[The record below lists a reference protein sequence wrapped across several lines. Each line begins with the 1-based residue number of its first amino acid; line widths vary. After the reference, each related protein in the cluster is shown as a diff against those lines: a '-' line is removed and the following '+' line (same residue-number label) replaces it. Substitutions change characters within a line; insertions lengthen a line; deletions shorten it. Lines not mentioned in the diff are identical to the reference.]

1 MSDFVSFPLLGLS
14 LVIKLRNFNLKSHW
28 NTSILFDKKI
38 LQYFLIKNDL
48 VSDLNM
54 PHGQMSDFVSF
65 SLFGFMLV
73 IKLRNFDFQS
83 HWNTSKI
90 FDKKDLVSDLNM
102 PHRKMPDLCHFH
114 CLGSLLSHK
123 TKKFR
128 FWRSLKYFN
137 IFW

>member
-1 MSDFVSFPLLGLS
+1 M
-14 LVIKLRNFNLKSHW
+14 
-28 NTSILFDKKI
+28 

-73 IKLRNFDFQS
+73 IKLRSFDFES
-83 HWNTSKI
+83 HWNTSKN

-102 PHRKMPDLCHFH
+102 PHRKMPDFVSFPL
-114 CLGSLLSHK
+114 LGFPFV
-123 TKKFR
+123 T
-128 FWRSLKYFN
+128 
-137 IFW
+137 